1 VKAKRVKQGV
11 VMEICKNKTT
21 EKTFVYLD
29 AEENGQALMITP
41 SGEVKTLE
49 ESLFKE
55 LTEVEDSRQLLSNGD
70 ITPAQY
76 NVYNTYHRN

>member
-1 VKAKRVKQGV
+1 
-11 VMEICKNKTT
+11 MEICKNKTT